1 VRYQFT
7 SLIMLASLGACAAPV
22 SSSEEATGQAAQAT
36 TAALNTGQYQ
46 INPSY
51 ALNECVSTANT
62 GTGNGAV
69 GDIWTCATSGDPD
82 WAIVQVSSGVYE
94 IHQAASGECLTVNAG
109 LVNTDSTSMVL
120 WTCKGQVGSRFN
132 VTQVGS
138 NYTFN
143 SIDNTGMCLDVVGA
157 HSSDGTAMDLYK
169 CDGHPNQQFRLTPS
183 VSATLAVT
191 QSGSQYTATITVTN
205 SSTTKQNN
213 WQVGL
218 NLNQSNIGQNPS
230 YGGVAGIINGEVVY
244 NNGLAVVTPT
254 GPEGEGEA
262 GATLSAGASTQ
273 VSFTGTI
280 TGSNWT
286 PTIAEVDG
294 VAGSFAPVLNNGID
308 NIAQAVATAALNVI
322 TGWEA
327 GRTTNTLADFP
338 LLDSHSYV
346 VSGTQIVFDTN
357 SVAGSI
363 APAAAVSALASA
375 QADPATAS
383 YLVSGLL
390 SCFADA
396 SSQYTYAFN
405 GAALRGW
412 SYTTTGQ
419 NVTVGTTKGTDNIY
433 RVGSNV
439 NGAEQI
445 ALTETVN
452 SGSEDYNFGLV
463 STILYDTIDN
473 NPPVYAKYHSG
484 NGFPCSPF
492 NGPGGSA
499 NPYLV
504 ISVNGNSVG
513 ARQQLPTDICPS
525 ANHCT
530 STAVLDPVA
539 YASPGQFYDANG
551 NLLGPPTNPFALA
564 PNVVLGYNPDH
575 QGQWSQDVSG
585 NWGEF
590 SKKTFSGGAYWYKWS
605 MCAGGAYSS
614 NGC

>member
-1 VRYQFT
+1 
-7 SLIMLASLGACAAPV
+7 MLASLGACAAPV
-22 SSSEEATGQAAQAT
+22 SSSEEAIGESVQAAS
-36 TAALNTGQYQ
+36 AALNPGQYQ

-51 ALNECVSTANT
+51 ALNECMSTTNAV
-62 GTGNGAV
+62 TGNNGA
-69 GDIWTCATSGDPD
+69 GDIYTCATSGDPN

-94 IHQAASGECLTVNAG
+94 IHQAASGECLTVNKG
-109 LVNTDSTSMVL
+109 LVNTPSTGMTL
-120 WTCKGQVGSRFN
+120 WTCEGQVGSRFN
-132 VTQVGS
+132 ITQVGS

-143 SIDNTGMCLDVVGA
+143 SIDNTGMCLDVYGA
-157 HSSDGTAMDLYK
+157 HSSDGTVMDLYT
-169 CDGHPNQQFRLTPS
+169 CIGHSNQQFRLTPS
-183 VSATLAVT
+183 VSAAIAVT

-205 SSTTKQNN
+205 SSTTTQNN

-218 NLNQSNIGQNPS
+218 NLNESNINQSPS
-230 YGGVAGIINGEVVY
+230 YGGVTSIINGEVVY
-244 NNGLAVVTPT
+244 NNGLAILAPT
-254 GPEGEGEA
+254 GSNTLGA
-262 GATLSAGASTQ
+262 GTSIQ
-273 VSFTGTI
+273 VSFTGNI

-286 PTIAEVDG
+286 PTIANVDG
-294 VAGSFAPVLNNGID
+294 VAGSFAPVTNDGVD
-308 NIAQAVATAALNVI
+308 NIARSVATAALNVV

-327 GRTTNTLADFP
+327 GRTTTTLTDFP

-357 SVAGSI
+357 SIAGSL
-363 APAAAVSALASA
+363 APATAVSALASA
-375 QADPATAS
+375 QTDPGTAS

-419 NVTVGTTKGTDNIY
+419 NVTVGTTSGTNNIY

-439 NGAEQI
+439 NGAEHI

-452 SGSEDYNFGLV
+452 SGSQDNNFGLV
-463 STILYDTIDN
+463 STILYDSIDT

-504 ISVNGNSVG
+504 VSVNGSSVG
-513 ARQQLPTDICPS
+513 ARQQLPTVICPY

-539 YASPGQFYDANG
+539 YASPGQFYDTNG
-551 NLLGPPTNPFALA
+551 NLLGPSTNPFALA
-564 PNVVLGYNPDH
+564 PNVALAYNPDH
-575 QGQWSQDVSG
+575 QGQWSQDVSS

-590 SKKTFSGGAYWYKWS
+590 SKKTFSGGSYWYKWS
-605 MCAGGAYSS
+605 MCAGGVYSP